1 MGIVQEKFQVEFE
14 PRPKRSHEW
23 ATPQSARVNKVGLVG
38 LNLTLNDLPPGENI
52 EDQGIT
58 DQPAFAS
65 AMTGGSNND
74 VTPDNTAMALMQGFT
89 RKPMKPT
96 DDMYTRE
103 HNDAF
108 YDSIVVDGVEGF
120 VERNNVL
127 DRE

>member
-1 MGIVQEKFQVEFE
+1 MGIIQEKFQVEFE
-14 PRPKRSHEW
+14 PRKKRDHTW
-23 ATPQSARVNKVGLVG
+23 ASPGSARRNKIGLTG
-38 LNLTLNDLPPGENI
+38 LSMTFNDLPPGENM
-52 EDQGIT
+52 EDQGVT

-65 AMTGGSNND
+65 AMSGGSDND
-74 VTPDNTAMALMQGFT
+74 VTPDNTAKALMDGFT

-108 YDSIVVDGVEGF
+108 YDSIIVDGVEGF